1 MTTFN
6 FYERA
11 DGTPVRLDN
20 DPESPAWQHAEAMV
34 EIRFWKVLAR
44 DVEDPLADLFW
55 ETLQNAQQ
63 WQESFAV

>member
-1 MTTFN
+1 MNTFN

-20 DPESPAWQHAEAMV
+20 DPESAAWLRAEAMV
-34 EIRFWKVLAR
+34 EFGRWKVMAR
-44 DVEDPLADLFW
+44 EVPEPLADLFW
-55 ETLQNAQQ
+55 ETLQNAQH